1 MEFEICLD
9 ELQDLDLPEQDW
21 HLRVQWSYDP
31 DYSPREGLY
40 DKYCF
45 ELQKH
50 TRDGWVDITDDL
62 TDKDTFT
69 ILKMIEGNDNDD
81 IF

>member
-1 MEFEICLD
+1 MEFDVCLD
-9 ELQDLDLPEQDW
+9 ELRDLQLPEAEW
-21 HLRVQWSYDP
+21 NLRVKWSYDP

-50 TRDGWVDITDDL
+50 TPDGWVDITDDL
-62 TDKDTFT
+62 TAKDTSI
-69 ILKMIEGNDNDD
+69 ILKMIQGEDNDD
-81 IF
+81 FL

>member
-21 HLRVQWSYDP
+21 HLRIQWSYDP

-50 TRDGWVDITDDL
+50 TPDGWVDITDELTHRDYAKILDL
-62 TDKDTFT
+62 V
-69 ILKMIEGNDNDD
+69 EENDNDD
-81 IF
+81 IL

>member
-31 DYSPREGLY
+31 DYSPKEGLY

-50 TRDGWVDITDDL
+50 TSDGWVDITDDL
-62 TDKDTFT
+62 TAKDTST

-81 IF
+81 IL

>member
-50 TRDGWVDITDDL
+50 TSDGWVDITDDL
-62 TDKDTFT
+62 TAKDTST

-81 IF
+81 IL

>member
-31 DYSPREGLY
+31 DYSPKEGLY

-50 TRDGWVDITDDL
+50 TSDGWVDITDDL
-62 TDKDTFT
+62 TAKDTST

-81 IF
+81 FL